1 MRLVM
6 AHRNRYM
13 LENILSETIH
23 TISMYVVCA
32 DTRIK
37 RRWKTVAVIDD
48 IKSKIC
54 NEVISE
60 TELENLMA
68 EFGFSPLNIDEET
81 ENLLKYTN
89 FKCQIWIDVVR
100 DEENNLLCE
109 NIRQVTKEKGEETKV
124 EPIHTFEELLAI
136 EDYFKDNGQNQY
148 WLIGWL
154 ISSLGRRV
162 GDIVALKWSDLYK
175 INGNFR
181 DRLST
186 LKEEK
191 TGKTI
196 GLSFSN
202 FARARV
208 EEYCEMENI
217 NPMEHYN
224 EKVFSVGSAAFRKNL
239 KKAIDYVG
247 IDYPV
252 STHSLRKFFGTM
264 LSKLH
269 PNDGNA
275 IKIIQYIFGHSSEEI
290 TKVYIGT
297 IDEKKDKFVS
307 DLSDYLENSYVGK
320 AYEIDNS
327 PVITLK
333 TADLRELIQEIYTEG
348 MSVSG
353 QNGIEVASAIGKFIS
368 IAESKMV
375 G

>member
-1 MRLVM
+1 M
-6 AHRNRYM
+6 A
-13 LENILSETIH
+13 I
-23 TISMYVVCA
+23 
-32 DTRIK
+32 
-37 RRWKTVAVIDD
+37 IDD
-48 IKSKIC
+48 IKRRI
-54 NEVISE
+54 NGEVVSE

-68 EFGFSPLNIDEET
+68 ELGYSPLTTDDDV
-81 ENLLKYTN
+81 ENLIKFTN
-89 FKCQIWIDVVR
+89 YKCQIWIDVVR

-109 NIRQVTKEKGEETKV
+109 NVRQVTKEKGEETKV
-124 EPIHTFEELLAI
+124 EPIHTFDELLAI
-136 EDYFKDNGQNQY
+136 EDYFKSNGQYQY

-154 ISSLGRRV
+154 IASLGRRV

-196 GLSFSN
+196 GLSFTN

-208 EEYCEMENI
+208 EEYCELENI

-224 EKVFSVGSAAFRKNL
+224 EGVFTVGSAAFRKNL
-239 KKAIDYVG
+239 KKALDYVG

-264 LSKLH
+264 LAKLH
-269 PNDGNA
+269 PNDGGA

-307 DLSDYLENSYVGK
+307 DLSDYLETSYVGK

-333 TADLRELIQEIYTEG
+333 TADLRELIQQIYTEG
-348 MSVSG
+348 MSANNQDG
-353 QNGIEVASAIGKFIS
+353 TEIASAIGKFITV
-368 IAESKMV
+368 AESKMI

>member
-1 MRLVM
+1 MR
-6 AHRNRYM
+6 
-13 LENILSETIH
+13 TIA
-23 TISMYVVCA
+23 IVE
-32 DTRIK
+32 DIK
-37 RRWKTVAVIDD
+37 R
-48 IKSKIC
+48 KIN
-54 NEVISE
+54 NEVVSE

-68 EFGFSPLNIDEET
+68 EFGFTPLTMDEEAD
-81 ENLLKYTN
+81 NLVKYTN
-89 FKCQIWIDVVR
+89 FKCQIWIDAIR

-124 EPIHTFEELLAI
+124 EPIHTFDELLAI
-136 EDYFKDNGQNQY
+136 EEYFKSNKQYQY

-154 ISSLGRRV
+154 IASLGRRV
-162 GDIVALKWSDLYK
+162 GDIVALKWCDLYK
-175 INGNFR
+175 INGAFR

-196 GLSFSN
+196 GLSFTN
-202 FARARV
+202 FARARI
-208 EEYCEMENI
+208 EEYCKLENI
-217 NPMEHYN
+217 IPMERYN
-224 EKVFSVGSAAFRKNL
+224 ERVFTVGSAAFRKNL
-239 KKAIDYVG
+239 KKAIDFVG

-264 LSKLH
+264 LAKLH
-269 PNDGNA
+269 PNDANA

-297 IDEKKDKFVS
+297 IDEKKDKFIA
-307 DLSDYLENSYVGK
+307 DLSDYLDDSYNGRV
-320 AYEIDNS
+320 YEIDNS

-333 TADLRELIQEIYTEG
+333 TADLRELIQSIYTEG
-348 MSVSG
+348 MATTDRSG
-353 QNGIEVASAIGKFIS
+353 TEIASAIGKFIT

>member
-1 MRLVM
+1 M
-6 AHRNRYM
+6 A
-13 LENILSETIH
+13 
-23 TISMYVVCA
+23 
-32 DTRIK
+32 
-37 RRWKTVAVIDD
+37 
-48 IKSKIC
+48 SKIAEIKKKIG
-54 NEVISE
+54 NDILSE

-68 EFGFSPLNIDEET
+68 ELGYSPLTTDDDV
-81 ENLLKYTN
+81 ENLIKFTN
-89 FKCQIWIDVVR
+89 YKCQIWIDVVR
-100 DEENNLLCE
+100 DEENNLICE
-109 NIRQVTKEKGEETKV
+109 NARQVTKEKGEETKV

-136 EDYFKDNGQNQY
+136 EDYFKDNKQYQY

-154 ISSLGRRV
+154 IASLGRRV

-181 DRLST
+181 GRLST

-196 GLSFSN
+196 GLSFTN

-208 EEYCEMENI
+208 EEYCELENI
-217 NPMEHYN
+217 NPMERYN
-224 EKVFSVGSAAFRKNL
+224 ERVFTVGSAAFRKNL

-264 LSKLH
+264 LAKLH
-269 PNDGNA
+269 PNDANA

-297 IDEKKDKFVS
+297 IDEKKDKFVN
-307 DLSDYLENSYVGK
+307 DLSDYLETSYVGK
-320 AYEIDNS
+320 SFEIDNS

-333 TADLRELIQEIYTEG
+333 TADLRDLIQSIYIEGVNSKDKSGTEI
-348 MSVSG
+348 
-353 QNGIEVASAIGKFIS
+353 ASAINKFIS

>member
-1 MRLVM
+1 M
-6 AHRNRYM
+6 A
-13 LENILSETIH
+13 
-23 TISMYVVCA
+23 
-32 DTRIK
+32 
-37 RRWKTVAVIDD
+37 
-48 IKSKIC
+48 SKIDEIRSKIG
-54 NEVISE
+54 NDIISE

-68 EFGFSPLNIDEET
+68 ELGYSPLTTDDDA
-81 ENLLKYTN
+81 ENLIKYTN
-89 FKCQIWIDVVR
+89 YRCQIWIDVLR
-100 DEENNLLCE
+100 DEENNLVCE

-124 EPIHTFEELLAI
+124 EPIHTFDELLAI
-136 EDYFKDNGQNQY
+136 EDYFKNSGQYQY

-162 GDIVALKWSDLYK
+162 GDVVALKWSDLYK
-175 INGNFR
+175 INGSFR

-196 GLSFSN
+196 GLSFTN
-202 FARARV
+202 FARERI
-208 EEYCEMENI
+208 EEYCETGKI
-217 NPMEHYN
+217 NPMERYN
-224 EKVFSVGSAAFRKNL
+224 EKVFTVGSAAFRKNL
-239 KKAIDYVG
+239 KKAVDYVG

-264 LSKLH
+264 LAKLH

-275 IKIIQYIFGHSSEEI
+275 VKIIQYIFGHSSEEI

-297 IDEKKDKFVS
+297 IDEKKDKFVN

-333 TADLRELIQEIYTEG
+333 TADLRDLIQKIYTEG
-348 MSVSG
+348 MSANNLDG
-353 QNGIEVASAIGKFIS
+353 TEIASAIGKYVTL
-368 IAESKMV
+368 AESKMV

>member
-1 MRLVM
+1 M
-6 AHRNRYM
+6 A
-13 LENILSETIH
+13 
-23 TISMYVVCA
+23 
-32 DTRIK
+32 
-37 RRWKTVAVIDD
+37 
-48 IKSKIC
+48 SKIDEIRA
-54 NEVISE
+54 NIGNDIVSE

-68 EFGFSPLNIDEET
+68 ELGYSPLTTDDDV
-81 ENLLKYTN
+81 ENLIKFTN
-89 FKCQIWIDVVR
+89 YKCQIWIDVVR
-100 DEENNLLCE
+100 DEENNLICE

-124 EPIHTFEELLAI
+124 EPIHTFDELLAI
-136 EDYFKDNGQNQY
+136 EDYFKNGGQYQY

-196 GLSFSN
+196 GLSFTN
-202 FARARV
+202 FAKARI
-208 EEYCEMENI
+208 EEYCELENI
-217 NPMEHYN
+217 NPMERYN
-224 EKVFSVGSAAFRKNL
+224 DKVFTVGSAAFRKNL
-239 KKAIDYVG
+239 KKAIDFVG

-264 LSKLH
+264 LAKLH

-297 IDEKKDKFVS
+297 IDEKKDKFVN
-307 DLSDYLENSYVGK
+307 DLSDYLESSYNGK
-320 AYEIDNS
+320 SFEIDNS

-333 TADLRELIQEIYTEG
+333 TVDLRELIQQIYTEG
-348 MSVSG
+348 ISTNSADG
-353 QNGIEVASAIGKFIS
+353 TKIASAIGKFIS

>member
-1 MRLVM
+1 M
-6 AHRNRYM
+6 A
-13 LENILSETIH
+13 T
-23 TISMYVVCA
+23 
-32 DTRIK
+32 K
-37 RRWKTVAVIDD
+37 IDE
-48 IKSKIC
+48 IRSKIGYD
-54 NEVISE
+54 VISE
-60 TELENLMA
+60 TELENTMA
-68 EFGFSPLNIDEET
+68 ELGYSPLTTDDDT
-81 ENLLKYTN
+81 ENLIKYTN

-100 DEENNLLCE
+100 DEENNLICE
-109 NIRQVTKEKGEETKV
+109 NVRQVTKEKGEETKV
-124 EPIHTFEELLAI
+124 EPIHTFDELLAI
-136 EDYFKDNGQNQY
+136 EDYFKNGGQYQY

-162 GDIVALKWSDLYK
+162 GDIVSLKWSDLYK
-175 INGNFR
+175 INGSFR

-196 GLSFSN
+196 GLSFTN
-202 FARARV
+202 FARSRI
-208 EEYCEMENI
+208 EEYCELENI

-224 EKVFSVGSAAFRKNL
+224 EGVFTVGSAAFRKNL

-264 LSKLH
+264 LAKLH

-297 IDEKKDKFVS
+297 IDEKKDKFVN
-307 DLSDYLENSYVGK
+307 DLSDYLENSYDGK
-320 AYEIDNS
+320 SFEIDNS

-333 TADLRELIQEIYTEG
+333 TADLRELIQSIYTEG
-348 MSVSG
+348 MSASSQDG
-353 QNGIEVASAIGKFIS
+353 AEIASAIRKFIT

-375 G
+375 V

>member
-1 MRLVM
+1 M
-6 AHRNRYM
+6 A
-13 LENILSETIH
+13 
-23 TISMYVVCA
+23 
-32 DTRIK
+32 
-37 RRWKTVAVIDD
+37 
-48 IKSKIC
+48 SKI
-54 NEVISE
+54 EEIRTKIGYDIVSE

-68 EFGFSPLNIDEET
+68 EFGYSPLTTDDDV
-81 ENLLKYTN
+81 ENLIKFTN
-89 FKCQIWIDVVR
+89 YKCQIWIDVVR
-100 DEENNLLCE
+100 DEENNLICE
-109 NIRQVTKEKGEETKV
+109 NVRKVTKEKGEETKV
-124 EPIHTFEELLAI
+124 EPIHTFDELLAI
-136 EDYFKDNGQNQY
+136 EDYFKNGGQYQY

-162 GDIVALKWSDLYK
+162 GDIVSLKWSDLYK
-175 INGNFR
+175 INGTFR

-196 GLSFSN
+196 GLSFTN

-208 EEYCEMENI
+208 EEYCELENI

-224 EKVFSVGSAAFRKNL
+224 EGVFTVGSAAFRKNL
-239 KKAIDYVG
+239 KKAIDHVG

-264 LSKLH
+264 LAKLH

-333 TADLRELIQEIYTEG
+333 TADLRELIQSIYTEG
-348 MSVSG
+348 MSASS
-353 QNGIEVASAIGKFIS
+353 QNGMEIASAVGKFITL
-368 IAESKMV
+368 AESKMV

>member
-1 MRLVM
+1 M
-6 AHRNRYM
+6 
-13 LENILSETIH
+13 TI
-23 TISMYVVCA
+23 IAIVE
-32 DTRIK
+32 
-37 RRWKTVAVIDD
+37 D
-48 IKSKIC
+48 IKLKI
-54 NEVISE
+54 NGEVVSE

-68 EFGFSPLNIDEET
+68 EFGYSPLNSDDDA
-81 ENLLKYTN
+81 ENLIKYTN
-89 FKCQIWIDVVR
+89 FKCQIWIDTVR

-136 EDYFKDNGQNQY
+136 EDYFKTNGQNQY

-154 ISSLGRRV
+154 IASLGRRV
-162 GDIVALKWSDLYK
+162 GDIVSLKWCDLYK
-175 INGNFR
+175 INGAFR

-196 GLSFSN
+196 GLSFTN
-202 FARARV
+202 FARTRI

-224 EKVFSVGSAAFRKNL
+224 DGVFTVGSAAFRKNL
-239 KKAIDYVG
+239 KKAIDFVG
-247 IDYPV
+247 IDYPA

-264 LSKLH
+264 LAKLH

-297 IDEKKDKFVS
+297 IDEKKDQFVN
-307 DLSDYLENSYVGK
+307 DLSEYLEKSYDGK

-333 TADLRELIQEIYTEG
+333 TADLRELIQEIYAEG
-348 MSVSG
+348 MSARNRG
-353 QNGIEVASAIGKFIS
+353 GTEIASVIGKFITK
-368 IAESKMV
+368 AESKMV
-375 G
+375 S

>member
-1 MRLVM
+1 MKV
-6 AHRNRYM
+6 
-13 LENILSETIH
+13 SE
-23 TISMYVVCA
+23 
-32 DTRIK
+32 DIK
-37 RRWKTVAVIDD
+37 R
-48 IKSKIC
+48 KI
-54 NEVISE
+54 NGEVISE

-68 EFGFSPLNIDEET
+68 ELGYSPLTLDDDI
-81 ENLLKYTN
+81 ENLIKFTN

-100 DEENNLLCE
+100 DNENNLLCE

-136 EDYFKDNGQNQY
+136 EDYFKDNKQYQY
-148 WLIGWL
+148 WLMGWL
-154 ISSLGRRV
+154 IASLGRRV

-175 INGNFR
+175 VNGSFR

-196 GLSFSN
+196 GLSFTN
-202 FARARV
+202 FARARIK
-208 EEYCEMENI
+208 EYCELENI

-224 EKVFSVGSAAFRKNL
+224 EGVFTVGSAAFRKNL
-239 KKAIDYVG
+239 KKAIEFVG

-264 LSKLH
+264 LAKLH
-269 PNDGNA
+269 PNDGSA

-297 IDEKKDKFVS
+297 IDEKKDKFVA
-307 DLSDYLENSYVGK
+307 DLSDYLENSYDGK
-320 AYEIDNS
+320 SFEIDNS

-333 TADLRELIQEIYTEG
+333 TADLRDLIQSIYTEG
-348 MSVSG
+348 MLATDKSG
-353 QNGIEVASAIGKFIS
+353 AEIASAIGKFIT
-368 IAESKMV
+368 IAESKVV

>member
-1 MRLVM
+1 M
-6 AHRNRYM
+6 ATKIEEIR
-13 LENILSETIH
+13 
-23 TISMYVVCA
+23 
-32 DTRIK
+32 
-37 RRWKTVAVIDD
+37 
-48 IKSKIC
+48 SKIGYD
-54 NEVISE
+54 VISE
-60 TELENLMA
+60 TELENTMA
-68 EFGFSPLNIDEET
+68 ELGYSPLTIDDDT
-81 ENLLKYTN
+81 ENLIKYTN

-100 DEENNLLCE
+100 DEENNLICE
-109 NIRQVTKEKGEETKV
+109 NVRQVTKEKGEETKV
-124 EPIHTFEELLAI
+124 EPIHTFDELLAI
-136 EDYFKDNGQNQY
+136 EDYFKNGGQYQY

-162 GDIVALKWSDLYK
+162 GDIVSLKWSDLYK
-175 INGNFR
+175 INGSFR

-196 GLSFSN
+196 GLSFTN
-202 FARARV
+202 FARSRI
-208 EEYCEMENI
+208 EEYCELENI

-224 EKVFSVGSAAFRKNL
+224 EGVFTVGSAAFRKNL

-264 LSKLH
+264 LAKLH
-269 PNDGNA
+269 PNEGNA

-297 IDEKKDKFVS
+297 IDEKKDKFVN
-307 DLSDYLENSYVGK
+307 DLSDYLENSYDGK
-320 AYEIDNS
+320 SFEIDNS

-333 TADLRELIQEIYTEG
+333 TADLRELIQSIYTEG
-348 MSVSG
+348 MSASG
-353 QNGIEVASAIGKFIS
+353 QDGTEIASAIGKFIT

-375 G
+375 V

>member
-1 MRLVM
+1 M
-6 AHRNRYM
+6 ASKTD
-13 LENILSETIH
+13 EIKEKIGSNIVS
-23 TISMYVVCA
+23 
-32 DTRIK
+32 D
-37 RRWKTVAVIDD
+37 
-48 IKSKIC
+48 
-54 NEVISE
+54 

-68 EFGFSPLNIDEET
+68 ELGYTPLTTDYES
-81 ENLLKYTN
+81 ENLVKFTN
-89 FKCQIWIDVVR
+89 YKCQIWIDVIR
-100 DEENNLLCE
+100 DGENNLLCE

-124 EPIHTFEELLAI
+124 EPIHTFDELLAI
-136 EDYFKDNGQNQY
+136 EDYFKSNGQYQY

-154 ISSLGRRV
+154 IASLGRRV

-175 INGNFR
+175 INGAFR

-196 GLSFSN
+196 GLSFTN
-202 FARARV
+202 FARSRV
-208 EEYCEMENI
+208 EEYCRLENI
-217 NPMEHYN
+217 NPMERYN
-224 EKVFSVGSAAFRKNL
+224 EGVFTVGSAAFRKNL
-239 KKAIDYVG
+239 KKAIDFVG

-264 LSKLH
+264 LAKLH

-297 IDEKKDKFVS
+297 IDEKKDKFVN
-307 DLSDYLENSYVGK
+307 DLSDYLEDSYCGK
-320 AYEIDNS
+320 SYEVDNS

-333 TADLRELIQEIYTEG
+333 TSDFRELIQRIYTEG
-348 MSVSG
+348 MRSSDK
-353 QNGIEVASAIGKFIS
+353 NGTEIASDIGKFIT

-375 G
+375 C

>member
-1 MRLVM
+1 M
-6 AHRNRYM
+6 A
-13 LENILSETIH
+13 I
-23 TISMYVVCA
+23 
-32 DTRIK
+32 
-37 RRWKTVAVIDD
+37 IDD
-48 IKSKIC
+48 IKRKI
-54 NEVISE
+54 NGEVVSE
-60 TELENLMA
+60 TELENIMA
-68 EFGFSPLNIDEET
+68 ELGFSPLTTDDEA
-81 ENLLKYTN
+81 ENLIKYTN
-89 FKCQIWIDVVR
+89 FKCQIWIDAVR

-124 EPIHTFEELLAI
+124 EPIHTFDELLAI
-136 EDYFKDNGQNQY
+136 EDYFKNNKQYQY

-162 GDIVALKWSDLYK
+162 GDIVALKWCDLYK
-175 INGNFR
+175 LNGNFR

-208 EEYCEMENI
+208 EEYCKMENI
-217 NPMEHYN
+217 NPMENYN
-224 EKVFSVGSAAFRKNL
+224 DKVFTVGSAAFRKNL
-239 KKAIDYVG
+239 KKAIDHVG

-264 LSKLH
+264 LAKLH

-297 IDEKKDKFVS
+297 IDEKKDKFVG

-333 TADLRELIQEIYTEG
+333 TADLRELIQSIYTEG
-348 MSVSG
+348 M
-353 QNGIEVASAIGKFIS
+353 ASADKNGMEIASAVGKFIT
-368 IAESKMV
+368 IAEEKMV
-375 G
+375 S

>member
-1 MRLVM
+1 M
-6 AHRNRYM
+6 A
-13 LENILSETIH
+13 I
-23 TISMYVVCA
+23 
-32 DTRIK
+32 
-37 RRWKTVAVIDD
+37 IDD
-48 IKSKIC
+48 IKRKI
-54 NEVISE
+54 NGEVVSE
-60 TELENLMA
+60 TELENIMA
-68 EFGFSPLNIDEET
+68 ELGYSPLTTDDEA
-81 ENLLKYTN
+81 ENLIKYTN
-89 FKCQIWIDVVR
+89 FKCQIWIDVVW

-124 EPIHTFEELLAI
+124 EPIHTFDELLAI
-136 EDYFKDNGQNQY
+136 EDYFKANKQYQY

-154 ISSLGRRV
+154 IASLGRRV
-162 GDIVALKWSDLYK
+162 GDIVALKWCDLYK
-175 INGNFR
+175 LNGNFR

-208 EEYCEMENI
+208 EEYCKMENI
-217 NPMEHYN
+217 NPMENYN
-224 EKVFSVGSAAFRKNL
+224 DKVFTVGSAAFRKNL
-239 KKAIDYVG
+239 KKAIDHVG

-264 LSKLH
+264 LAKLH

-297 IDEKKDKFVS
+297 IDEKKDKFVG

-333 TADLRELIQEIYTEG
+333 TADLRELIQSIYTEG
-348 MSVSG
+348 MSASSQDG
-353 QNGIEVASAIGKFIS
+353 TEIASAIGKFIA

>member
-1 MRLVM
+1 MVKIIAIVEDVKRKI
-6 AHRNRYM
+6 NG
-13 LENILSETIH
+13 E
-23 TISMYVVCA
+23 VV
-32 DTRIK
+32 
-37 RRWKTVAVIDD
+37 
-48 IKSKIC
+48 
-54 NEVISE
+54 SE

-68 EFGFSPLNIDEET
+68 ELGFSPLNSEDEA
-81 ENLLKYTN
+81 ENLIKYTN
-89 FKCQIWIDVVR
+89 FKCQIWIDAIR
-100 DEENNLLCE
+100 DNENNLLCE

-136 EDYFKDNGQNQY
+136 EEYFKNNNQYQY

-175 INGNFR
+175 LNGSFR

-191 TGKTI
+191 TGKTV
-196 GLSFSN
+196 GLSFTN
-202 FARARV
+202 FARSRI
-208 EEYCEMENI
+208 EEYCEFENI

-224 EKVFSVGSAAFRKNL
+224 EGVFTVGSAAFRKNL
-239 KKAIDYVG
+239 KKAIEYVG

-264 LSKLH
+264 LAKLH

-297 IDEKKDKFVS
+297 IDDQKDKFVN
-307 DLSDYLENSYVGK
+307 DLSDYLETSYIGK
-320 AYEIDNS
+320 SYEIDNS

-333 TADLRELIQEIYTEG
+333 TADLRELIQSIYTEG
-348 MSVSG
+348 MSAINKSG
-353 QNGIEVASAIGKFIS
+353 TEIASAIGRFIT

>member
-1 MRLVM
+1 M
-6 AHRNRYM
+6 A
-13 LENILSETIH
+13 I
-23 TISMYVVCA
+23 
-32 DTRIK
+32 
-37 RRWKTVAVIDD
+37 IDD
-48 IKSKIC
+48 IKRKISG
-54 NEVISE
+54 EVVSE

-68 EFGFSPLNIDEET
+68 EIGFSPLTTDDDM
-81 ENLLKYTN
+81 ENLIKFTN
-89 FKCQIWIDVVR
+89 YKCQIWVDVVR
-100 DEENNLLCE
+100 DEENNILCE

-136 EDYFKDNGQNQY
+136 EDYFRDNKQYQY

-154 ISSLGRRV
+154 IASLGRRV

-196 GLSFSN
+196 GLSFTN

-208 EEYCEMENI
+208 EEYCELKNI
-217 NPMEHYN
+217 KPMEHYN
-224 EKVFSVGSAAFRKNL
+224 EGVFTVGSAAFRKNL
-239 KKAIDYVG
+239 KKALDHVG

-264 LSKLH
+264 LAKLH

-297 IDEKKDKFVS
+297 IDEKKDKFVG
-307 DLSDYLENSYVGK
+307 DLSDYLENSYDGK

-333 TADLRELIQEIYTEG
+333 TADLRELIQSIYTEG
-348 MSVSG
+348 MSAANQSG
-353 QNGIEVASAIGKFIS
+353 TEIASAIGKFIT

-375 G
+375 S

>member
-1 MRLVM
+1 M
-6 AHRNRYM
+6 A
-13 LENILSETIH
+13 I
-23 TISMYVVCA
+23 
-32 DTRIK
+32 
-37 RRWKTVAVIDD
+37 IDD
-48 IKSKIC
+48 IKSKI
-54 NEVISE
+54 NGEVVSE
-60 TELENLMA
+60 TELENIMA
-68 EFGFSPLNIDEET
+68 ELGYSPLTLDDDT
-81 ENLLKYTN
+81 ENLIKYTN
-89 FKCQIWIDVVR
+89 FKRQIWIDVVR
-100 DEENNLLCE
+100 DDENNLLCE
-109 NIRQVTKEKGEETKV
+109 NIRQATKEKGKETKV

-136 EDYFKDNGQNQY
+136 EDYFKNGGQYQY

-154 ISSLGRRV
+154 IASLGRRV

-175 INGNFR
+175 INGSFR

-191 TGKTI
+191 NGKTI
-196 GLSFSN
+196 GLSFTN

-208 EEYCEMENI
+208 EEYCKMENI

-224 EKVFSVGSAAFRKNL
+224 EGVFTVGSAAFRKNL
-239 KKAIDYVG
+239 KKAIEHVG
-247 IDYPV
+247 IDYPA

-264 LSKLH
+264 LARLH

-297 IDEKKDKFVS
+297 IDEKKDKFVG
-307 DLSDYLENSYVGK
+307 DLSDYLENSYMGN

-333 TADLRELIQEIYTEG
+333 TADLRDLIQSVYTEG
-348 MSVSG
+348 MSASN
-353 QNGIEVASAIGKFIS
+353 QNGTEIASAIGKFIT

-375 G
+375 L

>member
-1 MRLVM
+1 M
-6 AHRNRYM
+6 A
-13 LENILSETIH
+13 T
-23 TISMYVVCA
+23 
-32 DTRIK
+32 K
-37 RRWKTVAVIDD
+37 IDE
-48 IKSKIC
+48 IRSKISYD
-54 NEVISE
+54 VISE

-68 EFGFSPLNIDEET
+68 ELGYSPLTTDDDA

-89 FKCQIWIDVVR
+89 YKCQIWIDVVR
-100 DEENNLLCE
+100 DEENNLICE
-109 NIRQVTKEKGEETKV
+109 NVRQVTKEKGEETKV
-124 EPIHTFEELLAI
+124 EPIHTFDELLSI
-136 EDYFKDNGQNQY
+136 EDYFKDNKQYQY

-154 ISSLGRRV
+154 IASLGRRV
-162 GDIVALKWSDLYK
+162 GDIVSLKWSDLYK

-196 GLSFSN
+196 GLSFTN

-208 EEYCEMENI
+208 DEYCQLENI
-217 NPMEHYN
+217 NPMERYN
-224 EKVFSVGSAAFRKNL
+224 DKVFSVGSAAFRKNL
-239 KKAIDYVG
+239 KKAIEHVG

-264 LSKLH
+264 LAKLH

-297 IDEKKDKFVS
+297 IDEKKDKFVG
-307 DLSDYLENSYVGK
+307 DLSDYLESSYIGK
-320 AYEIDNS
+320 ACEIDNS

-333 TADLRELIQEIYTEG
+333 TADLRELIQSIYTEG
-348 MSVSG
+348 MSASG
-353 QNGIEVASAIGKFIS
+353 CGGTEVASAIGKYIT

>member
-1 MRLVM
+1 M
-6 AHRNRYM
+6 
-13 LENILSETIH
+13 
-23 TISMYVVCA
+23 
-32 DTRIK
+32 
-37 RRWKTVAVIDD
+37 AVIDE
-48 IKSKIC
+48 ISFKIH

-68 EFGFSPLNIDEET
+68 EFGFSPLTIDEET

-89 FKCQIWIDVVR
+89 YKCQIWIDVVR

-136 EDYFKDNGQNQY
+136 EDYFKGNGQNQY

-154 ISSLGRRV
+154 IASLGRRV

-175 INGNFR
+175 INGTFR

-208 EEYCEMENI
+208 EEYCELENI

-224 EKVFSVGSAAFRKNL
+224 DKVFSVGSAAFRKNL
-239 KKAIDYVG
+239 KKAVDYVG

-297 IDEKKDKFVS
+297 IDEKKDRFVS
-307 DLSDYLENSYVGK
+307 DLSDYLETSYVGK
-320 AYEIDNS
+320 SYEIDNS

>member
-1 MRLVM
+1 MR
-6 AHRNRYM
+6 
-13 LENILSETIH
+13 TIA
-23 TISMYVVCA
+23 IVGDV
-32 DTRIK
+32 K
-37 RRWKTVAVIDD
+37 R
-48 IKSKIC
+48 KIN
-54 NEVISE
+54 NEVVSE
-60 TELENLMA
+60 TELENIMA
-68 EFGFSPLNIDEET
+68 EFGYSPFNSDDDAENII
-81 ENLLKYTN
+81 KYTN

-124 EPIHTFEELLAI
+124 EPIHTFDELLAI
-136 EDYFKDNGQNQY
+136 EDYFKNNKQYQY

-162 GDIVALKWSDLYK
+162 GDIVSLKWSDLYK
-175 INGNFR
+175 LNGNFR

-196 GLSFSN
+196 GLSFAN
-202 FARARV
+202 FARARI
-208 EEYCEMENI
+208 EEYCELENI
-217 NPMEHYN
+217 NPMERYS
-224 EKVFSVGSAAFRKNL
+224 EKVFTVGSAAFRKNL
-239 KKAIDYVG
+239 KKATDFVG

-264 LSKLH
+264 LAKLH

-297 IDEKKDKFVS
+297 IDEKKDKFVN
-307 DLSDYLENSYVGK
+307 DLSDYLTSSYEGK
-320 AYEIDNS
+320 SYEIDNS
-327 PVITLK
+327 PIITLK
-333 TADLRELIQEIYTEG
+333 TSDLRDLIQTIYTEG
-348 MSVSG
+348 MSAGSQDG
-353 QNGIEVASAIGKFIS
+353 TEIASAIGKFIT
-368 IAESKMV
+368 IAESRMV

>member
-1 MRLVM
+1 M
-6 AHRNRYM
+6 A
-13 LENILSETIH
+13 
-23 TISMYVVCA
+23 TIS
-32 DTRIK
+32 DKIK
-37 RRWKTVAVIDD
+37 D
-48 IKSKIC
+48 KISG
-54 NEVISE
+54 EVMSE
-60 TELENLMA
+60 TELEELMSN
-68 EFGFSPLNIDEET
+68 FGFSPLMADDDAENII
-81 ENLLKYTN
+81 KFTN
-89 FKCQIWIDVVR
+89 YKCQIWIDAVR
-100 DEENNLLCE
+100 DEEGNLLCE
-109 NIRQVTKEKGEETKV
+109 NVRQVTKERGEETKV
-124 EPIHTFEELLAI
+124 EPIHTFDELLAI
-136 EDYFKDNGQNQY
+136 EDYFKNGGQYQY

-162 GDIVALKWSDLYK
+162 GDIVSLKWSDLYK
-175 INGNFR
+175 INGTFR

-196 GLSFSN
+196 GLSFTN

-208 EEYCEMENI
+208 EEYCELENI
-217 NPMEHYN
+217 NPMEYYN
-224 EKVFSVGSAAFRKNL
+224 EGVFTVGSAAFRKNL
-239 KKAIDYVG
+239 KKAIDHVG

-264 LSKLH
+264 LAKLH

-307 DLSDYLENSYVGK
+307 DLSDYLENSYIGK

-333 TADLRELIQEIYTEG
+333 TADLRDLIQQIYTEG
-348 MSVSG
+348 MSANSQDG
-353 QNGIEVASAIGKFIS
+353 TEIASAIGKFIT

>member
-1 MRLVM
+1 M
-6 AHRNRYM
+6 A
-13 LENILSETIH
+13 I
-23 TISMYVVCA
+23 
-32 DTRIK
+32 
-37 RRWKTVAVIDD
+37 IDD
-48 IKSKIC
+48 IKRKI
-54 NEVISE
+54 NGEVVSE
-60 TELENLMA
+60 TELENLMT
-68 EFGFSPLNIDEET
+68 ELGYSPLTTDDDV

-89 FKCQIWIDVVR
+89 YKCQIWIDVVR

-136 EDYFKDNGQNQY
+136 EDYFKDNKQYQY

-154 ISSLGRRV
+154 MVSLGRRV
-162 GDIVALKWSDLYK
+162 GDIVALKWCDLYK
-175 INGNFR
+175 INGIFR

-196 GLSFSN
+196 GLSFAN

-208 EEYCEMENI
+208 EEFCQMENI

-224 EKVFSVGSAAFRKNL
+224 EKVFTVGSAAFRKNL
-239 KKAIDYVG
+239 KKAIDFVG

-264 LSKLH
+264 LAKLH

-297 IDEKKDKFVS
+297 IDERKDQFVN

-320 AYEIDNS
+320 SFEIDNS
-327 PVITLK
+327 PIITFR
-333 TADLRELIQEIYTEG
+333 TQDLRQIVSDIYMEAKH
-348 MSVSG
+348 
-353 QNGIEVASAIGKFIS
+353 NIGKTDDVS
-368 IAESKMV
+368 IINSLVTMAEKMRV
-375 G
+375 K

>member
-1 MRLVM
+1 M
-6 AHRNRYM
+6 A
-13 LENILSETIH
+13 I
-23 TISMYVVCA
+23 
-32 DTRIK
+32 
-37 RRWKTVAVIDD
+37 IDD
-48 IKSKIC
+48 IKSKI
-54 NEVISE
+54 NGEVVSE
-60 TELENLMA
+60 TELENIMA
-68 EFGFSPLNIDEET
+68 ELGYSPLTLDDDT
-81 ENLLKYTN
+81 ENLIKYTN
-89 FKCQIWIDVVR
+89 FKRQIWIDVVR
-100 DEENNLLCE
+100 DDENNLLCE
-109 NIRQVTKEKGEETKV
+109 NIRQATKEKGEETKV
-124 EPIHTFEELLAI
+124 EPIHTFDELLAI
-136 EDYFKDNGQNQY
+136 EDYFKSNNQSQY

-154 ISSLGRRV
+154 IASLGRRV

-175 INGNFR
+175 LNGNFR

-196 GLSFSN
+196 GLSFTN

-208 EEYCEMENI
+208 EEYCAMENI

-224 EKVFSVGSAAFRKNL
+224 EGVFTVGSAAFRKNL

-264 LSKLH
+264 LAKLH
-269 PNDGNA
+269 PNDGGA

-297 IDEKKDKFVS
+297 IDEKKDKFVC
-307 DLSDYLENSYVGK
+307 DLSDYLEKSYDGK
-320 AYEIDNS
+320 SYEIDNS

-333 TADLRELIQEIYTEG
+333 TADLRDLIQSIYTEG
-348 MSVSG
+348 MNSKDV
-353 QNGIEVASAIGKFIS
+353 NGTEIASAIGKFIT

>member
-1 MRLVM
+1 M
-6 AHRNRYM
+6 A
-13 LENILSETIH
+13 T
-23 TISMYVVCA
+23 
-32 DTRIK
+32 K
-37 RRWKTVAVIDD
+37 ID
-48 IKSKIC
+48 KIRTKIG
-54 NEVISE
+54 NDVLSE

-68 EFGFSPLNIDEET
+68 ELGYSPLMTDDET
-81 ENLLKYTN
+81 ENLVKFTN

-100 DEENNLLCE
+100 DEENNLICE
-109 NIRQVTKEKGEETKV
+109 NVRQVTKEKGEETKV

-136 EDYFKDNGQNQY
+136 EGYFKDNKQYQY

-154 ISSLGRRV
+154 IASLGRRV

-175 INGNFR
+175 LNGAFR

-196 GLSFSN
+196 GLSFTN
-202 FARARV
+202 FARARI
-208 EEYCEMENI
+208 EEYCELENI
-217 NPMEHYN
+217 NPMERYN
-224 EKVFSVGSAAFRKNL
+224 EKVFTVGSAAFRKNL

-264 LSKLH
+264 LAKLH

-275 IKIIQYIFGHSSEEI
+275 IKIIQYIFGHSSEKI

-297 IDEKKDKFVS
+297 IDEKKDKFVN
-307 DLSDYLENSYVGK
+307 DLSDYLETSYVGK
-320 AYEIDNS
+320 SYEIDNS

-333 TADLRELIQEIYTEG
+333 TADLRELIQQIYTEG
-348 MSVSG
+348 ISANSN
-353 QNGIEVASAIGKFIS
+353 NGTEISSAIGKFIT

>member
-1 MRLVM
+1 M
-6 AHRNRYM
+6 A
-13 LENILSETIH
+13 
-23 TISMYVVCA
+23 
-32 DTRIK
+32 
-37 RRWKTVAVIDD
+37 
-48 IKSKIC
+48 SKID
-54 NEVISE
+54 EIREKIGYDIISE
-60 TELENLMA
+60 TELENAMA
-68 EFGFSPLNIDEET
+68 ELGYSPLTTDDEL
-81 ENLLKYTN
+81 ENLIRYTN

-100 DEENNLLCE
+100 DEENNLICE
-109 NIRQVTKEKGEETKV
+109 NVRQVTKEKGEETKV

-136 EDYFKDNGQNQY
+136 EDYFKNNKQYQY

-154 ISSLGRRV
+154 IASLGRRV
-162 GDIVALKWSDLYK
+162 GDIVALKWCDLYK
-175 INGNFR
+175 MNGSFR

-196 GLSFSN
+196 GLSFTN

-224 EKVFSVGSAAFRKNL
+224 EGVFTIGSAAFRKNL

-264 LSKLH
+264 LAKLH

-297 IDEKKDKFVS
+297 IDEKKDKFVN

-320 AYEIDNS
+320 SYEIDNS

-333 TADLRELIQEIYTEG
+333 TADLRELIQDIYTEG
-348 MSVSG
+348 MSVNN
-353 QNGIEVASAIGKFIS
+353 QNGTEIASAIGKFIT

>member
-1 MRLVM
+1 M
-6 AHRNRYM
+6 A
-13 LENILSETIH
+13 I
-23 TISMYVVCA
+23 
-32 DTRIK
+32 
-37 RRWKTVAVIDD
+37 IDD
-48 IKSKIC
+48 IKRKI
-54 NEVISE
+54 NEEIVSE

-68 EFGFSPLNIDEET
+68 ELGYSPLTTDDDSESLI
-81 ENLLKYTN
+81 KFTN
-89 FKCQIWIDVVR
+89 YKCQIWMDIVR

-124 EPIHTFEELLAI
+124 EPIHTFDELLAI
-136 EDYFKDNGQNQY
+136 EGYFKDNKQYQY

-154 ISSLGRRV
+154 IASLGRRV
-162 GDIVALKWSDLYK
+162 GDIVALKWCDLYK
-175 INGNFR
+175 INGAFR

-196 GLSFSN
+196 GLSFTN

-208 EEYCEMENI
+208 EEYCVLENI
-217 NPMEHYN
+217 NPMERYN
-224 EKVFSVGSAAFRKNL
+224 EKVFAVGSAAFRKNL

-252 STHSLRKFFGTM
+252 STHSLRKFFGTT

-297 IDEKKDKFVS
+297 IDEKKDKFVN

-320 AYEIDNS
+320 SYEIDNS

-333 TADLRELIQEIYTEG
+333 TADLRELIQQIYTEG
-348 MSVSG
+348 MSIDSNDG
-353 QNGIEVASAIGKFIS
+353 TEIASAIGKFIT